1 MMSEAVRIQT
11 PEDLASFLA
20 RIRGESLLAVDTEA
34 ASFHRYHDR
43 VYLLQLSTR
52 TLSAIID
59 PLAVTDLSPLGRVL
73 ENPNLEV
80 IFHDADY
87 DLRLLDRQYQFR
99 MHHIFDTR
107 IAAQFLNEPGIGLAA
122 LLQKHFQVQLDKQYQ
137 RADWSIRPL
146 SAEMIDYAVAD
157 TQYLPALRDI
167 LREQLILQS
176 RLGWVEEE
184 CALVTGVRSGP
195 SPDRMDAFLNVKGA
209 RGLDPRGLAVLR
221 EVYRWRETSA
231 AAIDRAS
238 FRILG
243 NEALIALAE
252 RRPASILEMEQ
263 IRGVGRELIARRAGS
278 CSRRSFEA
286 NLWRR
291 RTSPG
296 SNADRAPCQTS
307 PTRTD
312 WIGSRCFATNWRS
325 HWIWHRG
332 FCVRM
337 ELWKPWPEPIRNPQ
351 ERWVP
356 SRSSGVGRSKCSV
369 KTSYEPRG
377 GSIPHERLHPRVH
390 ALRSPVRFPNEFD
403 VR

>member
-263 IRGVGRELIARRAGS
+263 IRGVGRELIARRGGELLAAIVRGQS
-278 CSRRSFEA
+278 LAEEDLPRFERRPRSVPDLAYENRLDRLKMFRNKLAVTLDLAPGVLCPNGTLEA
-286 NLWRR
+286 VARANPESTGTLGALTELRR
-291 RTSPG
+291 WQIEVFGEDLVRTS
-296 SNADRAPCQTS
+296 
-307 PTRTD
+307 
-312 WIGSRCFATNWRS
+312 
-325 HWIWHRG
+325 RG
-332 FCVRM
+332 VNT
-337 ELWKPWPEPIRNPQ
+337 P
-351 ERWVP
+351 
-356 SRSSGVGRSKCSV
+356 
-369 KTSYEPRG
+369 
-377 GSIPHERLHPRVH
+377 
-390 ALRSPVRFPNEFD
+390 
-403 VR
+403 